1 MLIEYKQTSKQSYI
15 YRCQEE
21 LQIEY
26 NFASVKFLKN
36 VATFFFGVVV
46 RNITKKCISFKNHI
60 KLLINLIFKIR
71 KTHIQ
76 KTYSVGIKTKI
87 YS

>member
-36 VATFFFGVVV
+36 VTKFCFGVVV
-46 RNITKKCISFKNHI
+46 RNITKKCVSFNAKI
-60 KLLINLIFKIR
+60 IDKLNF
-71 KTHIQ
+71 
-76 KTYSVGIKTKI
+76 
-87 YS
+87 